1 MLQKVLLV
9 EAILK
14 VSSCII
20 LSILILLKW
29 CSYISRLSCYII
41 RYIEAL
47 QFCGEVALFTWHVY
61 LLPFVR
67 KKIDKNPFFLLYRS
81 CSTKYKYF
89 SPGVAI
95 HPW

>member
-29 CSYISRLSCYII
+29 CSYIS
-41 RYIEAL
+41 
-47 QFCGEVALFTWHVY
+47 T
-61 LLPFVR
+61 
-67 KKIDKNPFFLLYRS
+67 
-81 CSTKYKYF
+81 
-89 SPGVAI
+89 
-95 HPW
+95 